1 MKHLLT
7 SLMLLAAMSATAK
20 VDTDTVGIDQS
31 QIKQIITN
39 TTVNSK
45 GKQVTKRYAVVNG
58 YLCTISKTVIDK
70 ITLCKRYNCKLALGV
85 VRNKKTHVPMRVIL
99 D

>member
-1 MKHLLT
+1 MKHLFT

-20 VDTDTVGIDQS
+20 VNIDTIGIDQS
-31 QIKQIITN
+31 NIKQIITN
-39 TTVNSK
+39 TTINSK

-58 YLCTISKTVIDK
+58 YLCTISKTVVDK
-70 ITLCKRYNCKLALGV
+70 ITLCKRYNCKLALGL

>member
-39 TTVNSK
+39 TTTNSN
-45 GKQVTKRYAVVNG
+45 GKQITKRYAVVNG

-70 ITLCKRYNCKLALGV
+70 ITLCKRYNCKLALGL

>member
-7 SLMLLAAMSATAK
+7 SLMLLVALTTTAK
-20 VDTDTVGIDQS
+20 VDIDTVGIDQS
-31 QIKQIITN
+31 SIKQIITN
-39 TTVNSK
+39 TTTNSK
-45 GKQVTKRYAVVNG
+45 GKQVTKHYAVVNG
-58 YLCTISKTVIDK
+58 YLCTISKTVISK
-70 ITLCKRYNCKLALGV
+70 ITLCKRYNCKLALGL

>member
-1 MKHLLT
+1 MKHLFT

-20 VDTDTVGIDQS
+20 VNTDTIGIDQS
-31 QIKQIITN
+31 NIKQIITN
-39 TTVNSK
+39 TTINSK

-58 YLCTISKTVIDK
+58 YLCTISKIVVDK
-70 ITLCKRYNCKLALGV
+70 ITLCKRYNCRLALGV

>member
-39 TTVNSK
+39 TTTNSK

-85 VRNKKTHVPMRVIL
+85 IRNKRTHVPMRVIL

>member
-1 MKHLLT
+1 MKHLFT

-20 VDTDTVGIDQS
+20 VDTDTIGIDQS
-31 QIKQIITN
+31 NIKQIITN
-39 TTVNSK
+39 ITTNSK
-45 GKQVTKRYAVVNG
+45 GKQVIKRYAVING
-58 YLCTISKTVIDK
+58 YLCTISKTVVDK
-70 ITLCKRYNCKLALGV
+70 ITLCKRYNCRLALGV

>member
-7 SLMLLAAMSATAK
+7 SLMLLVAISTTAK

-31 QIKQIITN
+31 SIKQIITN
-39 TTVNSK
+39 TTNNSK
-45 GKQVTKRYAVVNG
+45 GKQITKHYAVVNG
-58 YLCTISKTVIDK
+58 YLCTISKTVINK
-70 ITLCKRYNCKLALGV
+70 ITLCKRYNCKLALGL

>member
-31 QIKQIITN
+31 QIKQIVTN
-39 TTVNSK
+39 TTTNSK
-45 GKQVTKRYAVVNG
+45 GRQVTKHYAVVNG
-58 YLCTISKTVIDK
+58 YLCIIFKTVIDK
-70 ITLCKRYNCKLALGV
+70 ITLCKRYNCKLALGL

>member
-1 MKHLLT
+1 MKHLLI

-31 QIKQIITN
+31 SIKQIITN
-39 TTVNSK
+39 TTTNSK
-45 GKQVTKRYAVVNG
+45 GKQIIKHYAVVNG
-58 YLCTISKTVIDK
+58 YLCTISKTVINK
-70 ITLCKRYNCKLALGV
+70 ITLCKRYNCKLALGL

>member
-1 MKHLLT
+1 MKRLLT

-39 TTVNSK
+39 TTTNSK

-70 ITLCKRYNCKLALGV
+70 ITLCKRYNCKLALGLI
-85 VRNKKTHVPMRVIL
+85 RNKKTRVPMRVIL

>member
-39 TTVNSK
+39 TTTNSK
-45 GKQVTKRYAVVNG
+45 GRQVTKRYAVVNG

>member
-31 QIKQIITN
+31 QIKQIVTN
-39 TTVNSK
+39 TTTNSK
-45 GKQVTKRYAVVNG
+45 GGQVTKRYAIVNG

-70 ITLCKRYNCKLALGV
+70 ITLCKRYNCKLALGL